1 MLRLF
6 WFAPLFIFGFLGLA
20 RAQADPPPAVTA
32 VIQQQL
38 DAFQSDDFDAAFKL
52 AAPSIQKQFGTAAR
66 FRLMIIH
73 SYPMVWRSSSVQ
85 YLSAKE
91 HAGQVFQRVLITD
104 RANTIHL
111 LLYQLVRIDS
121 TWRIG
126 GVQVLT
132 TPKTDT

>member
-1 MLRLF
+1 MPRVF
-6 WFAPLFIFGFLGLA
+6 WLAPLLIFAFLGLA
-20 RAQADPPPAVTA
+20 RAQTDSPPAATA

-38 DAFQSDDFDAAFKL
+38 DAFQSDDFEAAFNL
-52 AAPSIQKQFGTAAR
+52 AAPSIQRQFGNAAR

-73 SYPMVWRSSSVQ
+73 NYPMVWRSSSVQ

-91 HAGQVFQRVLITD
+91 HAGQVFQRVMITD
-104 RANTIHL
+104 RANTVHL
-111 LLYQLVRIDS
+111 LLYQLVPLDNS
-121 TWRIG
+121 WRIG